1 MTVLRRH
8 HRAVLLLL
16 LLAGVLA
23 VLLASSHLSHTPAIL
38 LALVPVFLLE
48 AVLTFCRALTLPIAR
63 ASLSRQASA
72 RPALFQLPPPLPIA

>member
-1 MTVLRRH
+1 
-8 HRAVLLLL
+8 
-16 LLAGVLA
+16 VLA

-48 AVLTFCRALTLPIAR
+48 AVLNFCGSLQLLLSR
-63 ASLSRQASA
+63 ASLPRQESA